1 MKGRS
6 VRKGEWLE
14 VRFAAGRDG
23 KARDAAS
30 LGVPDKLLRKLRQ
43 SDGCLEEERLVRLR
57 LFPGEAAGFPA
68 AWADIEVL
76 YEDDFC
82 LVANKP
88 AGMPV
93 HPSAPGQ
100 TNTLANAVA
109 AHYEATGQ
117 ACRVRHIHRLD
128 EMTSGPV
135 LYAKNELAQLVLD
148 EAMRVKA
155 IVRTYAAVAAGKF
168 GTSRGTV
175 NAPIG
180 RDRHHAGKRRVSESG
195 DPAVTHYEVVERY
208 RDAALLRVRL
218 ETGRTHQIRV
228 HMSHIGHPLL
238 GDPLYGA
245 ASREAAPA
253 VPEMR
258 RQALHG
264 EALVFAHPWTHET
277 IRVEAPRPADL
288 AALIDA
294 LRQKK

>member
-1 MKGRS
+1 MSGRS

-14 VRFAAGRDG
+14 VRFAAAPADG
-23 KARDAAS
+23 QTRDAAS

-43 SDGCLEEERLVRLR
+43 TGGCLEEERLVRLR
-57 LFPGEAAGFPA
+57 LFPEEEAGFSA
-68 AWADIEVL
+68 EWADVDVL
-76 YEDDFC
+76 HEDDFC

-100 TNTLANAVA
+100 THTLANAVS

-128 EMTSGPV
+128 DQTSGPV

-148 EAMRVKA
+148 EAMRAKA

-168 GTSRGTV
+168 AAVRGTV
-175 NAPIG
+175 DAAIG

-195 DPAVTHYEVVERY
+195 DPAVTHYEVVEQFRE
-208 RDAALLRVRL
+208 AALLRVRL

-245 ASREAAPA
+245 APDRRLGPT
-253 VPEMR
+253 MD

-264 EALVFAHPWTHET
+264 ESLGFAHPWTRET
-277 IRVEAPRPADL
+277 IRVESPLPADL
-288 AALIDA
+288 AALLGS